1 MRIQLNPEHLSY
13 DDIRRAADAFLGEHP
28 QRVGPPVQIEEIVD
42 LDLGIDIVPVPG
54 LLDELEIDGF
64 MASDLSRIYVDQSV
78 FDHPNENRYRFTL
91 AHEAGHVSL
100 HADIFARFRF
110 SNLDEYRDFIEGID
124 EDDREW
130 LEHQAYWF
138 AGLVLVPSVPLKA
151 SFEQELAS
159 APIQRAVRAAQ
170 ESGLTREQYLEHL
183 CSRISDRLARHFC
196 VSSQVVEKRLHYDKL
211 AQEIP

>member
-1 MRIQLNPEHLSY
+1 MRIQVNLERLSY
-13 DDIRRAADAFLGEHP
+13 DDIRHAADDFLGAHP
-28 QRVGPPVQIEEIVD
+28 HRVGRPVQIEEIVD

-54 LLDELEIDGF
+54 LLDELDIDGF
-64 MASDLSRIYVDQSV
+64 TASDLSRIYVDQSV

-91 AHEAGHVSL
+91 AHEVGHVRL
-100 HADIFARFRF
+100 HAYIFERFQF
-110 SNLDEYRDFIEGID
+110 SNLDEYGDFIEGMD

-151 SFEQELAS
+151 SFQQELAS
-159 APIQRAVRAAQ
+159 APIQRGIRAAQ

-183 CSRISDRLARHFC
+183 CSRISDRLARCFS

-211 AQEIP
+211 TDDIP